1 MQFIPYLGFNGNCR
15 DALEFYAKTLGAK
28 LELMEFGDTPAAAHV
43 PESARNQIMHGNL
56 SLNGTTIL
64 MGSDGGGMPFEKMQG
79 MQVALVL
86 EDVAEGERIFTALAD
101 GGTVT
106 MPFEKTFWAERFGMC
121 VDRFGT
127 PWMVNAGMLAEAGTG
142 N

>member
-28 LELMEFGDTPAAAHV
+28 LELMEFGDTPAAEHV
-43 PESARNQIMHGNL
+43 PASARNQIMHGNL
-56 SLNGTTIL
+56 TLNGTTIL

-79 MQVALVL
+79 MQVAIVL
-86 EDVAEGERIFTALAD
+86 EDSAEGERIFTALAEQ
-101 GGTVT
+101 GTVT
-106 MPFEKTFWAERFGMC
+106 MPYEKTFWAERFGMC

-127 PWMVNAGMLAEAGTG
+127 PWMINAGMPAEASARK
-142 N
+142 